1 VPGSLREWPARTG
14 RPDCRD
20 RRERQGGPEQH
31 RDGNGQA
38 AAHGQFLHPE
48 APRAWGTV
56 ALHPRI
62 ADARLRAAVE
72 SSISQRCE
80 SERRLSASLDPA
92 WRTAL
97 GLELR
102 AQRRSRGLTQEAL
115 GAPLSK
121 GFVSAVEHG
130 RAVPSLSAL
139 RLMTDRLGVPLGEFF
154 RGVDRRS
161 TGT

>member
-1 VPGSLREWPARTG
+1 
-14 RPDCRD
+14 
-20 RRERQGGPEQH
+20 
-31 RDGNGQA
+31 
-38 AAHGQFLHPE
+38 
-48 APRAWGTV
+48 
-56 ALHPRI
+56 LHPRI
-62 ADARLRAAVE
+62 ADARLRDAVE
-72 SSISQRCE
+72 SSISQRYE

-92 WRTAL
+92 WRAAL

>member
-1 VPGSLREWPARTG
+1 M
-14 RPDCRD
+14 
-20 RRERQGGPEQH
+20 
-31 RDGNGQA
+31 
-38 AAHGQFLHPE
+38 
-48 APRAWGTV
+48 
-56 ALHPRI
+56 HPRNE
-62 ADARLRAAVE
+62 DARLRAAVE

-92 WRTAL
+92 WREAL

-102 AQRRSRGLTQEAL
+102 AQRRGLGLTQEAL

-130 RAVPSLSAL
+130 RVVPSLSAL
-139 RLMTDRLGVPLGEFF
+139 RLMTERLGISLGEFF